1 MSGHSTSGRKP
12 RVTDDEVLAVFR
24 RTDDPVLS
32 TVDVAD
38 ELPIK
43 RRATLTHLQRLA
55 DSGSLKRKKAGSRNT
70 VWWLADDER
79 LRGGSAEPLRGLVGL
94 VDEEGAQRVKERSKA
109 FRTEFTDRMDRR
121 RDARTEQETSGESE

>member
-43 RRATLTHLQRLA
+43 RRATLTRLQRLA
-55 DSGSLKRKKAGSRNT
+55 DSGSLKRKEAGGRNT

-79 LRGGSAEPLRGLVGL
+79 LRGGSAEPLREVVGL
-94 VDEEGAQRVKERSKA
+94 VDKDGAQRVKERSKA
-109 FRTEFTDRMDRR
+109 FREAFSDRMDRR
-121 RDARTEQETSGESE
+121 RDARTERETSGESE